1 MKHLSNLFTALCFL
15 ALGHCLQ
22 AQNTC
27 CDGSTVAPQI
37 TAGFYATQVAADT
50 STPGVTLSVS
60 ASSDLTDVEFVVTK
74 RNALALGNNGLVD
87 STDGQPSGAV
97 IIGSSVTGVFVPDNL
112 GRYGVTLEAGD
123 TFDVTAVGY
132 DLALLKVLADSLL
145 NGKNAS
151 GNPCCDL
158 FQLIALLPGNDPSI
172 AGFCDSVRVN
182 GVNGAADINN
192 FDDVLVVFDA
202 FGGGQTSLTSVL
214 TTLQLINSYGS
225 FITSDCGGTGSN
237 DFLPYGV
244 DPYSSYGFD
253 LEGTVA
259 VQELSNLSLFMVY
272 PNPASEQVML
282 RFKTEQSVD
291 LMINLYNALGQRVY
305 NQSTPAVSGDHSITI
320 STSRLNA
327 GIYTLELTDGQASKT
342 LRLLIK

>member
-1 MKHLSNLFTALCFL
+1 MKHLSNLFSVLCFL

-27 CDGSTVAPQI
+27 CDASTVAPQI
-37 TAGFYATQVAADT
+37 TTGFYSTQVAGSA
-50 STPGVTLSVS
+50 STPGVTLSVNAS
-60 ASSDLTDVEFVVTK
+60 ADLTDVEYVVTK
-74 RNALALGNNGLVD
+74 RNALAVDNNGVVD
-87 STDGQPSGAV
+87 STDGQPSGPV
-97 IIGSSVTGVFVPDNL
+97 IIGSTISGIFVPDNL
-112 GRYGVTLEAGD
+112 GRYGVTLNAGD

-172 AGFCDSVRVN
+172 AGFCDSVRGN

-192 FDDVLVVFDA
+192 FNDVLVVFDA
-202 FGGGQTSLTSVL
+202 FGGGQTSLASVL
-214 TTLQLINSYGS
+214 STLQLINSYGS

-244 DPYSSYGFD
+244 DPSASYGYD
-253 LEGTVA
+253 REGTVA
-259 VQELSNLSLFMVY
+259 VQELSKLSLFMVY

-282 RFKTEQSVD
+282 RFKTEQSLD
-291 LMINLYNALGQRVY
+291 LTINIYNALGQRVY
-305 NQSTPAVSGDHSITI
+305 NQATLDVSGDHNITI
-320 STSRLNA
+320 ATSALNA
-327 GIYTLELTDGQASKT
+327 GIYTLELTDGNTSKT
-342 LRLLIK
+342 QRLVIQ